1 MSTVRTCV
9 RQETLKTPTNR
20 QRIAP

>member
-1 MSTVRTCV
+1 MSTVRTYV